1 VTAYDLRQA
10 HLDAERCQLREAS
23 QRLLAGVP
31 TRTNGTLTV
40 SGPAVDA
47 GLSRHR
53 LYEHH
58 ADLVSEFKTAA
69 GGGPLTP

>member
-1 VTAYDLRQA
+1 
-10 HLDAERCQLREAS
+10 
-23 QRLLAGVP
+23 LAGVP